1 MILKLEQINWNVDEN
16 IKKQAE
22 NLAKKTGISPID
34 ALHLASAEKANADI
48 FITCDYGIIKK
59 YQGKVK
65 VTTPLEFVNYYD
77 YANK

>member
-1 MILKLEQINWNVDEN
+1 MAKTYQNVDES
-16 IKKQAE
+16 IKKKAD
-22 NLAKKTGISPID
+22 NLVATKRLTPID

-77 YANK
+77 HANK